1 MNSTSSTRS
10 RQRSIVQYGQR
21 DKTTKGTSINRE
33 TIAFWLLTLPALILF
48 SAMMAWPLINMFR
61 VSMLDWRGIVK
72 PSTFNGL
79 DNYVRMF
86 TNDRFYDALTNTAIH
101 IGIALPGTILIAFML
116 GNFLNK
122 RLPGYRILRTIY
134 FTPSM
139 LAAPA
144 LAMMFLGLYL
154 PDGII
159 NYFLTAAGLENWTRI
174 WLADPDTSLAA
185 IIAIDLWAGIGFY
198 TVLFFTAI
206 SAIPN
211 ELYEAARIDGASE
224 WVITWRVVFPV
235 IINFVGVVAILH
247 FTYLLLG
254 SAQNVLLLTGGG
266 PGTSSLTLGYYLYEQ
281 AFEVKLLGYSQ
292 AIGVFIFVIGLL
304 GMVVIRRLTDRNY
317 QQ

>member
-1 MNSTSSTRS
+1 MSRHQSSGSVKKKR
-10 RQRSIVQYGQR
+10 RPLV
-21 DKTTKGTSINRE
+21 NRN
-33 TIAFWLLTLPALILF
+33 TVVFWLLTLPAFLLF
-48 SAMMAWPLINMFR
+48 SVMMAWPLINMFR
-61 VSMLDWRGIVK
+61 VSTLDWRGIVK

-79 DNYVRMF
+79 DNYIRMF
-86 TNDRFYDALTNTAIH
+86 NSSRFHDASINTMVH
-101 IGIALPGTILIAFML
+101 IGIALPGTILLAFML
-116 GNFLNK
+116 ANFLNK
-122 RLPGYRILRTIY
+122 RLPGYRVLRTLY

-154 PDGII
+154 PEGII
-159 NYFLTAAGLENWTRI
+159 NHFLTAVGLEDFTRI
-174 WLADPDTSLAA
+174 WLANPNTSLGA

-206 SAIPN
+206 SSLPKD
-211 ELYEAARIDGASE
+211 LYEAARIDGANE
-224 WVITWRVVFPV
+224 WTIMWRVVFPV
-235 IINFVGVVAILH
+235 LLDFIGVVTILH

-292 AIGVFIFVIGLL
+292 AIGVFIFFIGLM
-304 GMVVIRRLTDRNY
+304 GMLLIRRFTSRSY
-317 QQ
+317 W